1 MPSQAPAATY
11 KCPCKTK
18 TKSCNRHMQRRQCE
32 DRDRR
37 GVLGPQAQECQPPP
51 PEAGKGREEFFPGLP
66 DRVPCSIWASQSV
79 LQARI
84 SF

>member
-32 DRDRR
+32 DRDRE
-37 GVLGPQAQECQPPP
+37 GVLGPQAQECQPPS
-51 PEAGKGREEFFPGLP
+51 PEAGKAGKNSSLESQTGCPAQYGLLNQFWRP
-66 DRVPCSIWASQSV
+66 E
-79 LQARI
+79 
-84 SF
+84 